1 MAPENADLVT
11 FNAFEYTWVRIFA
24 FYNQLYLFTMPHF
37 VAFLT
42 CLLLCFSAQS
52 QNNWVQLNS
61 GTDADLNGLHML
73 NAVEGFVV
81 GDSGTA
87 LKTVDAAQTWT
98 QMSVPS
104 NANFTSIAFL
114 DQDTGYITPDFGSIL
129 YTHDGGTTWF
139 EDSTTF
145 FGLCY
150 WDKIRID
157 ANGLNWLIY
166 NGCFSNNEIISW
178 NPHTGDTTTLQV
190 YNWVNYLSAP
200 NDIDFPSP
208 GAAVV
213 VGDSGMVFRTADSG
227 DNWSLIA
234 FPDANQNLLSVDFV
248 NADTGY
254 AFSQDLFYPK
264 FITADGGLTWAVDS
278 SWQANQTF
286 FYPQFTD
293 IEYLPSG
300 NGILAGISNGSEGVA
315 FYNGYNNNTLS
326 NISIFRGVDMIT
338 DSMAYIVGDSGYIAR
353 FGNVL
358 LAVEEAD
365 VPQSIGVY
373 PNPTNGG
380 TYFIAPV
387 DLPSGARVE
396 LFDLQGR
403 MVYQKVLPQLY
414 AEEAHRMELGQIQNG
429 SYILSVVAEGKHWQ
443 ERLMKMD

>member
-1 MAPENADLVT
+1 MH
-11 FNAFEYTWVRIFA
+11 
-24 FYNQLYLFTMPHF
+24 HF
-37 VAFLT
+37 VAFFAS
-42 CLLLCFSAQS
+42 LLLCFSAQA
-52 QNNWVQLNS
+52 QNSWIQLNS
-61 GTDADLNGLHML
+61 GTDANLKGLHML
-73 NAVEGFVV
+73 NIVEGFVV

-87 LKTVDAAQTWT
+87 LKTVDAAQSWT
-98 QMSVPS
+98 QMAVPS
-104 NANFTSIAFL
+104 NANFTSVAFL
-114 DQDTGYITPDFGSIL
+114 DQDTGYITPDFGSLL
-129 YTHDGGTTWF
+129 YTHDGGTTWL

-150 WDKIRID
+150 WNKIRID

-166 NGCFSNNEIISW
+166 NGCFGNNEIISW

-190 YNWVNYLSAP
+190 YNFVEYIHAP
-200 NDIDFPSP
+200 QDIDFPSP
-208 GAAVV
+208 GVAVV

-234 FPDANQNLLSVDFV
+234 FPDVNQNLLSVDFV

-264 FITADGGLTWAVDS
+264 FITIDGGLSWAVDS

-300 NGILAGISNGSEGVA
+300 NGILAGTSNGTEGVA

-326 NISIFRGVDMIT
+326 SISIFRGVDMIT
-338 DSMAYIVGDSGYIAR
+338 DSIAYVVGDAGYIAR

-358 LAVEEAD
+358 LSVEEPD
-365 VPQSIGVY
+365 LPKSMSIY

-380 TYFIAPV
+380 TYLIAPI
-387 DLPSGARVE
+387 DLPTGTKVE

-403 MVYQKVLPQLY
+403 RVYQEVLPQIF
-414 AEEAHRMELGQIQNG
+414 EHEAHRMDLSQLPNG
-429 SYILSVVAEGKHWQ
+429 SYVLLLSDEGNRWQ
-443 ERLMKMD
+443 QRLIKVD